1 MDNKFSVIIR
11 TRNEERHI
19 GYCLQS
25 ITDHIGKPQIIIVDN
40 ESTDSTIRIIN
51 RFEYH
56 DIEKYTIKKND
67 YTPGRALNIGIQKVV
82 NPYTLIMS
90 AHCEI
95 TSFDT
100 PQITQKLD
108 GVVDSKMVAIWGK
121 QIPIW
126 DGKKITRRY
135 MWSNFKDGSKMNY
148 FCESEDRYFFHNAFS
163 LFKTDYLKDNLFDER
178 HSSKED
184 RYWANERIDRGE
196 KILYDSTIEVNHHY
210 TPNGATWMG
219 TG

>member
-1 MDNKFSVIIR
+1 MDNFSVIIR

-25 ITDHIGKPQIIIVDN
+25 ITDYIGKPQIIIVDN
-40 ESTDSTIRIIN
+40 ESTDSTMRIVN

-67 YTPGRALNIGIQKVV
+67 YTPGRALNIGIDKVV

-95 TSFDT
+95 KSFDSKSV
-100 PQITQKLD
+100 QQKLD
-108 GVVDSKMVAIWGK
+108 GVLSNDLVAVWGK

-135 MWSNFKDGSKMNY
+135 MWSNFKDLSKVNY

-163 LFKTDYLKDNLFDER
+163 LFKTDYLRENLFDER

-184 RYWANERIDRGE
+184 RYWANERIEDGK
-196 KILYDSTIEVNHHY
+196 KIMYDATIRVNHHY

>member
-1 MDNKFSVIIR
+1 
-11 TRNEERHI
+11 
-19 GYCLQS
+19 
-25 ITDHIGKPQIIIVDN
+25 
-40 ESTDSTIRIIN
+40 
-51 RFEYH
+51 
-56 DIEKYTIKKND
+56 
-67 YTPGRALNIGIQKVV
+67 
-82 NPYTLIMS
+82 
-90 AHCEI
+90 
-95 TSFDT
+95 
-100 PQITQKLD
+100 
-108 GVVDSKMVAIWGK
+108 
-121 QIPIW
+121 
-126 DGKKITRRY
+126 